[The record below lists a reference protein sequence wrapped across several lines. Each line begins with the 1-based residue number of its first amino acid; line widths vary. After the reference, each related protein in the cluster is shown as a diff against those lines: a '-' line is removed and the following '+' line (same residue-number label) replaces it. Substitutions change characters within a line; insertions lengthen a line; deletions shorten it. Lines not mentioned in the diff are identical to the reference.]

1 MTDAAMSARAECV
14 MLNKG
19 PFVVEAVSML
29 DALLERMQQHQTK
42 KSPQMRALASW
53 RDVLDT

>member
-1 MTDAAMSARAECV
+1 

-19 PFVVEAVSML
+19 PFVAEAVSML

-42 KSPQMRALASW
+42 KSPQMRALTSW
-53 RDVLDT
+53 RDVLDA

>member
-1 MTDAAMSARAECV
+1 MR
-14 MLNKG
+14 
-19 PFVVEAVSML
+19 